1 MKIGYCR
8 VSGSSQDLGL
18 QIEQLKKHGCEK
30 IYSEKVSG
38 KSSKNRPE
46 LQRMLEDVRS
56 DDLVCVTKLDRLG
69 RSLLDLHQIVNQL
82 RDKGVHFKV
91 LSNPDMDTSSP
102 FGKLIF
108 SILGTISEFERE
120 IIKIRCT
127 EGRERYVE
135 KGGKLGRKK
144 KFTDEEVDTI
154 LFLHRERGMSYNKL
168 KERYG
173 VSRSTIYR
181 VIHNKSQ

>member
-1 MKIGYCR
+1 MKIGYSR
-8 VSGSSQDLGL
+8 VSGSSQDPGL
-18 QIEQLKKHGCEK
+18 QIEQLKEHGCEK

-56 DDLVCVTKLDRLG
+56 EDLVCVTKLDRLG

-120 IIKIRCT
+120 IIKIRT
-127 EGRERYVE
+127 SEGRERYVE

-144 KFTDEEVDTI
+144 RFSPEEIDQI
-154 LFLHRERGMSYNKL
+154 LYLHNEKGMSYNQL
-168 KERYG
+168 RERFNC
-173 VSRSTIYR
+173 SRSTIYR